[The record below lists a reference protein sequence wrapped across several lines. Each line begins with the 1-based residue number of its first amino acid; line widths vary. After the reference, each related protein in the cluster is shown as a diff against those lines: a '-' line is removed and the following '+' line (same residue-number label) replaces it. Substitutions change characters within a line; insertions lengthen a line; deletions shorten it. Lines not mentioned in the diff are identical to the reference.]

1 MQMIRSEKNSAKRR
15 RFSALERRSQLLRIA
30 VGLFSDRGFEGTTTK
45 AIARAAGVS
54 EGIIFQ
60 HFATKEELYTGI
72 LDYKAKEAG
81 VEQWEAQLRACADRE
96 DDEGLVL
103 LLVEHVLKSD
113 RLDPEFQKLM
123 FQAALTGHPLPEIMA
138 QRILPLHQFL
148 CNYIT
153 KRQKKGVFR
162 KCDPNLAVHALVSM
176 PCYYGVARTLFGVK
190 ALKLPEHQMALS
202 FTRLI
207 LRGLRAPQALPRR
220 KGRENATRSKT
231 P

>member
-1 MQMIRSEKNSAKRR
+1 MIRSERNRAKRR

-60 HFATKEELYTGI
+60 HFTTKEELFAGI

-81 VEQWEAQLRACADRE
+81 VEQWEAQLRACAERE
-96 DDEGLVL
+96 DDEALVL
-103 LLVEHVLKSD
+103 SLVEQVLKSD

-138 QRILPLHQFL
+138 QRILPLHRFL
-148 CNYIT
+148 YNYIA
-153 KRQKKGVFR
+153 KRQKQGVFR
-162 KCDPNLAVHALVSM
+162 KCDPNLAVHALVSI

-190 ALKLPEHQMALS
+190 ALKLPEHHMALS

-207 LRGLRAPQALPRR
+207 LEGLCTPRTLPRR
-220 KGRENATRSKT
+220 KVRKNAMQSKT

>member
-1 MQMIRSEKNSAKRR
+1 MKRIRSKQKQAKRR
-15 RFSALERRSQLLRIA
+15 RFSALERRRQLLRIA

-54 EGIIFQ
+54 EGTIFQ
-60 HFATKEELYTGI
+60 HFATKEELYAGI

-96 DDEGLVL
+96 EDEALVL
-103 LLVEHVLKSD
+103 SLVEQILKSD

-138 QRILPLHQFL
+138 QRILPLHRFL
-148 CNYIT
+148 CTYIA
-153 KRQKKGVFR
+153 KRQKQGVFR
-162 KCDPNLAVHALVSM
+162 KCDPDLAVHALVSM
-176 PCYYGVARTLFGVK
+176 PCYYGVAKTLFGIR
-190 ALKLPEHQMALS
+190 ALRLAEHQMALS

-207 LRGLRAPQALPRR
+207 LGGLRAPRALPGR
-220 KGRENATRSKT
+220 KGMINGTRTKT
-231 P
+231 